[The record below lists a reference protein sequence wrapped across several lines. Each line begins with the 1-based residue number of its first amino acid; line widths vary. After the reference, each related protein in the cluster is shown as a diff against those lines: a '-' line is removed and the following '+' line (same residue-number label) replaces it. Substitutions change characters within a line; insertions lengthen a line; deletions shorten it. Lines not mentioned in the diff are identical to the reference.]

1 MSSNKTRFSAYSI
14 AAALALLVTFDRPLA
29 GGRGGP
35 DGVVGYVTAESSTG
49 KTVTAPVRM
58 GPRGYQVLV
67 PKHGWAYCE
76 YKCSYTLRKY
86 YLDFWAYQTDRFIP
100 SDNFVWRRGW

>member
-1 MSSNKTRFSAYSI
+1 MRIGVYF
-14 AAALALLVTFDRPLA
+14 LALSAAFVVVADPAQAGRRGAA
-29 GGRGGP
+29 GGI
-35 DGVVGYVTAESSTG
+35 VGYVTAEGSTG
-49 KTVTAPVRM
+49 KTITAPVRM

-86 YLDFWAYQTDRFIP
+86 YLDFWDYQTDRSLP
-100 SDNFVWRRGW
+100 AKNFTWRRYW